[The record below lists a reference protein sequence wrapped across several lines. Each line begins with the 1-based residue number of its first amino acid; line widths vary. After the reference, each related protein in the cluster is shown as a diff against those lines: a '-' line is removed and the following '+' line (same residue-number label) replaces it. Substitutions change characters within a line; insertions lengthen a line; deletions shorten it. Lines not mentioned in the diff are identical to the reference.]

1 MRRVL
6 LFAFGFVFAGLT
18 AASFLV
24 PTSQSSESRFLPMLG
39 NDVVLHMMAIAGAAG
54 SAADPDAAARLE
66 AAISFEDARRVVDLA
81 AASASAAWCGVEWRR
96 GNLENLMAAE
106 RGTGRRNTEALAY
119 VARLHQVAMEMFERD
134 LRSTSVCPEHHK
146 REVMQFLAGRWRTGV
161 AVALDS
167 GPVENGSARP

>member
-39 NDVVLHMMAIAGAAG
+39 NDVVLHMMAIAGAAQ
-54 SAADPDAAARLE
+54 ADADPLARNLITFDE
-66 AAISFEDARRVVDLA
+66 ARRVVDLA
-81 AASASAAWCGVEWRR
+81 AASASAAWCGVEVTPAALRSRLAVGR
-96 GNLENLMAAE
+96 GNVP
-106 RGTGRRNTEALAY
+106 RSPEAVAY
-119 VARLHQVAMEMFERD
+119 AARLHHVAMEMFERD
-134 LRSTSVCPEHHK
+134 LRSTAACPEGHK
-146 REVMQFLAGRWRTGV
+146 REVKQFLAGNLRTV

-167 GPVENGSARP
+167 RAAENGTVRP